1 MDIVIMTIITIKW
14 SVRVHI
20 AKIPLLLIFIFRLK
34 RGASSERS
42 TLCIRNQYGETNWIE
57 ILWNSANFHLERVIK
72 FFISFPNFSPIGIF
86 NH

>member
-1 MDIVIMTIITIKW
+1 MTIITIK

-42 TLCIRNQYGETNWIE
+42 TLCIRNQYGETN
-57 ILWNSANFHLERVIK
+57 
-72 FFISFPNFSPIGIF
+72 
-86 NH
+86 